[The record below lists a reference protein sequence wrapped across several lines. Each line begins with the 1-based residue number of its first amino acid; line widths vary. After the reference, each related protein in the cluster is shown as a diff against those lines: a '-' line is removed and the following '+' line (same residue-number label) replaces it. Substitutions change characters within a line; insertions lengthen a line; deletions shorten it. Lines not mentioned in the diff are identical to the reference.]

1 MTTTISLAGNK
12 YTSYIFIRRI
22 HTGEAIMS
30 RTLTLAV
37 LQPEAVSHSLTDS
50 LDWLAKQA
58 EQAAACGAQLA
69 LLPELFASPFWFT
82 AEVWR
87 WAQPQGGLVERFL
100 QDTARA
106 NGLYLG
112 GSYLE
117 ARGEHFYN
125 TFALASPAGQ
135 IVGRVGKAHPCSLER
150 AVFAPSPGAQVID
163 TELGRIGVAIC
174 YDNALR
180 EVVDPLLA
188 AEPDVWLM
196 PLSAPMPPASLG
208 GQRGLDAYL
217 TILRDS
223 PAAMAALFGLPVA
236 MANKCGRWQSPMPG
250 WLPAADSHFP
260 GLSCIADSDG
270 AQVAALGAQ
279 PGFAVA
285 QVTLDPARK
294 RCQVPA
300 AYQRHRPWLVAP
312 PLDYRLFAL
321 FEWWGARHYRRHPQR
336 AALAQQQSLC
346 T

>member
-1 MTTTISLAGNK
+1 
-12 YTSYIFIRRI
+12 
-22 HTGEAIMS
+22 MS

-37 LQPEAVSHSLTDS
+37 LQPEAISHSLTDS

-87 WAQPQGGLVERFL
+87 WAQPQGGLVKRFL

-188 AEPDVWLM
+188 AKPDVWLM
-196 PLSAPMPPASLG
+196 PLSAPG
-208 GQRGLDAYL
+208 RG
-217 TILRDS
+217 
-223 PAAMAALFGLPVA
+223 
-236 MANKCGRWQSPMPG
+236 
-250 WLPAADSHFP
+250 
-260 GLSCIADSDG
+260 
-270 AQVAALGAQ
+270 
-279 PGFAVA
+279 
-285 QVTLDPARK
+285 
-294 RCQVPA
+294 
-300 AYQRHRPWLVAP
+300 
-312 PLDYRLFAL
+312 
-321 FEWWGARHYRRHPQR
+321 
-336 AALAQQQSLC
+336 
-346 T
+346 

>member
-1 MTTTISLAGNK
+1 
-12 YTSYIFIRRI
+12 
-22 HTGEAIMS
+22 MS
-30 RTLTLAV
+30 RTLNLAV
-37 LQPEAVSHSLTDS
+37 IQPDAACPTLEPHLAW
-50 LDWLAKQA
+50 LDHHIQ
-58 EQAAACGAQLA
+58 QAAAAGAQLA
-69 LLPELFASPFWFT
+69 LLPELFANPFWLT

-188 AEPDVWLM
+188 AKPDVWLM
-196 PLSAPMPPASLG
+196 PTSAPMPPASLG
-208 GQRGLDAYL
+208 GQRGLEAYL

-294 RCQVPA
+294 RCHVPA